1 LVHYSGALL
10 ILLAYLAARLL
21 RSYRTIAEV
30 NRALAGANETL
41 EQRVDDRTRELS
53 DALRNL
59 QESEAQLIQ
68 SEKMASLGQMVAGVA
83 HEINTPL
90 AYAKNSLGAVAD
102 RLPEVGS
109 ALDEADKLIETLRDR
124 NATEDALSAQFA
136 RAADQVSRLRRDRV
150 VEDLGALSRDGL
162 HGIQQIAELVTNL
175 RNFTRLDRTQLTRFD
190 VNDGLESSLAMA
202 RHLLKSI
209 EVRKAFGDV
218 PTIRCSPSQILQIF
232 LNLITNAAQAV
243 DRDNACITLRSRRE
257 GTECVAV
264 EIEDN
269 GPGIP
274 ADVLPKIFDPFFTT
288 KDIGKGTG
296 LGLSIA
302 GKIAHQHGG
311 RIEVASTVNKGSCF
325 TVVLPIALP
334 SDVAL
339 AA

>member
-1 LVHYSGALL
+1 
-10 ILLAYLAARLL
+10 
-21 RSYRTIAEV
+21 
-30 NRALAGANETL
+30 
-41 EQRVDDRTRELS
+41 
-53 DALRNL
+53 
-59 QESEAQLIQ
+59 
-68 SEKMASLGQMVAGVA
+68 
-83 HEINTPL
+83 
-90 AYAKNSLGAVAD
+90 
-102 RLPEVGS
+102 
-109 ALDEADKLIETLRDR
+109 
-124 NATEDALSAQFA
+124 
-136 RAADQVSRLRRDRV
+136 V

-209 EVRKAFGDV
+209 EVRKALGDV

-274 ADVLPKIFDPFFTT
+274 SDVLPKIFDPFFTT